1 MKKIWIIHNS
11 LHGNSEKISK
21 QIAEGLKD
29 SYNVSVDSIK
39 NISPEDIAKD
49 EPYGLIIAVRIVAFS
64 SDKEIREFTNNL
76 DKAITKSISKVAY
89 FSTHALGWKKFF
101 IKGMKKTLGKI
112 GCVEEVCP
120 EYLEVKMQGA
130 EGPAVEGAD
139 AKIGEFILTLKKFMK
154 NNS

>member
-11 LHGNSEKISK
+11 MHGNSEKISN
-21 QIAEGLKD
+21 QLAEGLKD
-29 SYNVSVDSIK
+29 SYDVSVDSIK
-39 NISPEDIAKD
+39 NISPADIAKD
-49 EPYGLIIAVRIVAFS
+49 EPYGLIIAVRIIALS
-64 SDKEIREFTNNL
+64 SDKEMRKFISSL
-76 DKAITKSISKVAY
+76 DEAITKPISKVAY

-139 AKIGEFILTLKKFMK
+139 AKIGEFISLLKEFMK
-154 NNS
+154 

>member
-11 LHGNSEKISK
+11 LHGNSEKISR

-29 SYNVSVDSIK
+29 SYDVSVDSIK

-49 EPYGLIIAVRIVAFS
+49 EPYGLIIAVRIVVFS
-64 SDKEIREFTNNL
+64 SDKEIREFTTNL
-76 DKAITKSISKVAY
+76 DKAITKPISKVAY

-101 IKGMKKTLGKI
+101 IKGMKKTLEKI

-120 EYLEVKMQGA
+120 EYLEVKMQKP

-139 AKIGEFILTLKKFMK
+139 AKIGAFILTLKEFMK
-154 NNS
+154 

>member
-1 MKKIWIIHNS
+1 MEKIWIIHNS
-11 LHGNSEKISK
+11 MHGNSEKIGK
-21 QIAEGLKD
+21 QLAEGLKD
-29 SYNVSVDSIK
+29 SYDVSVDSIK

-64 SDKEIREFTNNL
+64 SDREIRNFTNNL
-76 DKAITKSISKVAY
+76 DKVITKPISKVAY

-139 AKIGEFILTLKKFMK
+139 AKIGEFILTLKEFMK
-154 NNS
+154 

>member
-11 LHGNSEKISK
+11 LHGNSEKISR

-29 SYNVSVDSIK
+29 SYDVSVDSIK

-64 SDKEIREFTNNL
+64 SDKEIREFTTNL
-76 DKAITKSISKVAY
+76 DKAITKPISKVAY

-101 IKGMKKTLGKI
+101 IKGMKKTLEKI

-120 EYLEVKMQGA
+120 EYLEVKMQKP

-139 AKIGEFILTLKKFMK
+139 AKIGEYILTLKEFMK
-154 NNS
+154 

>member
-29 SYNVSVDSIK
+29 SYDVSLDSIK

-49 EPYGLIIAVRIVAFS
+49 EPYGLIVAVRILAFA
-64 SDKEIREFTNNL
+64 SDKEIRKFTNDL
-76 DKAITKSISKVAY
+76 DKVIIKPISKVAY

-139 AKIGEFILTLKKFMK
+139 AKIGEFILTIKEFMK
-154 NNS
+154 